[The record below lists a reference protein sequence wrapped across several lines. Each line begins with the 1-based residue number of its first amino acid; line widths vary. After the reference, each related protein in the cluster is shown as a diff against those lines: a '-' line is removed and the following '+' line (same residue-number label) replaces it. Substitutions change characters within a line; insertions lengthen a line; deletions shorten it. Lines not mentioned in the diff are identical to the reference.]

1 MAAQPPVGFVGLGH
15 MGWPM
20 ARHLSRGGVELSL
33 YDALPGRAQ
42 AFAGEFGGQ
51 AASDLA
57 ALAGASVVVITML
70 PNGDAVRDVALGTA
84 GRAAL
89 VDGLLPDAILA
100 DMGSSDPEVYAEIAP
115 ALARRGAHLIDAPV
129 SGAVSGAEAATLT
142 IMAGGDPAA
151 IERATPLFDL
161 MGERVF
167 RTGPLGSAQAMKAL
181 NNLASA
187 GAFLLTLEV
196 LLIGQRFGLDPKLMT
211 EILNVSTGRNNATD
225 KKILP
230 HVLSRRFDSGFAL
243 AAHDQGPDD
252 GAGFGRADRDA
263 DDPGCAHPRC
273 RASGARGA
281 RPRGRPHRACPLA
294 RGPGRRA
301 AARLRP
307 RLRQIVQA
315 SRPVLS
321 RSRRSE
327 RDLVVQVVE
336 VLGFLLTA
344 RGAAAGLARA
354 APRLE
359 VRPQSPASSSDG
371 PAPTSSRPPSRTS
384 SPLKRCRTTSVE

>member
-1 MAAQPPVGFVGLGH
+1 MAALPPVGFVGLGH

-20 ARHLSRGGVELSL
+20 ARHLSRGGAELSL

-70 PNGDAVRDVALGTA
+70 PNGDAVRDVALGTT

-100 DMGSSDPEVYAEIAP
+100 DMGSSDPEVYAEVAP

-243 AAHDQGPDD
+243 GLMTKDLTTALALAERTGTPTILGAPILDAAQ
-252 GAGFGRADRDA
+252 RALAALDPEA
-263 DDPGCAHPRC
+263 DHTA
-273 RASGARGA
+273 
-281 RPRGRPHRACPLA
+281 LA
-294 RGPGRRA
+294 RWLEDRVGEQ
-301 AARLRP
+301 LR
-307 RLRQIVQA
+307 
-315 SRPVLS
+315 
-321 RSRRSE
+321 
-327 RDLVVQVVE
+327 
-336 VLGFLLTA
+336 G
-344 RGAAAGLARA
+344 
-354 APRLE
+354 
-359 VRPQSPASSSDG
+359 SDG
-371 PAPTSSRPPSRTS
+371 D
-384 SPLKRCRTTSVE
+384 